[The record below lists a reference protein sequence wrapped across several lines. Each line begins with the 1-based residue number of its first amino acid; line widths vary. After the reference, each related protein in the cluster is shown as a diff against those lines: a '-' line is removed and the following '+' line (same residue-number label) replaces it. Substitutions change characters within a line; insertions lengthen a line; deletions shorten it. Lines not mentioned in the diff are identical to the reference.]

1 MDPEKGG
8 KGEKNKE
15 KNERKILGVMDK
27 TLINREK

>member
-1 MDPEKGG
+1 MNRQEAE

-15 KNERKILGVMDK
+15 KNGRKIPTVMDK